1 MENIKTPAG
10 PLKSPRR
17 EKFAQACASGQI
29 QTEAYKTAYPNSTKW
44 KEGVVA
50 SRASDMAR
58 VDEVRARIKFLRGL
72 VDQGTQKLF
81 SLTKAEAAALVLE
94 DAYEVARA
102 DVSQLITHRR
112 LNCRYCHGTGHEY
125 RWTDEAEFWAALA
138 AAGEAQERWEAVPE
152 ARRRG
157 KRPELPVD
165 TGGYGFR
172 RTHMPHAGCPQCE
185 GEGIPD
191 VFVADIR
198 TLSGPARRA
207 YAGVKI
213 KKNGSIELLTR
224 DKDAAR
230 QMLAKYAGVVDDTM
244 KVTGVLGVTPLPQL
258 TPEQVAEVAKRLEN
272 DC

>member
-1 MENIKTPAG
+1 MTLTAK
-10 PLKSPRR
+10 R
-17 EKFAQACASGQI
+17 EKFAQCVADGMPGAD
-29 QTEAYKTAYPNSTKW
+29 AYRAAYDSQQMMDSTIYRRSSELYGNS
-44 KEGVVA
+44 
-50 SRASDMAR
+50 
-58 VDEVRARIKFLRGL
+58 EVRARIEELRKIKEE
-72 VDQGTQKLF
+72 GTQKLF
-81 SLTKAEAAALVLE
+81 SLTKAQAAALVLE

-138 AAGEAQERWEAVPE
+138 AAGEAQEKWEAVPE

-172 RTHMPHAGCPQCE
+172 RTHMPHAGCPLCE

-213 KKNGSIELLTR
+213 KKDGSIELLTR

>member
-1 MENIKTPAG
+1 MKLTA
-10 PLKSPRR
+10 RR
-17 EKFAQACASGQI
+17 EKFAQAVAAGS
-29 QTEAYKTAYPNSTKW
+29 TATDAY
-44 KEGVVA
+44 
-50 SRASDMAR
+50 RAAFTVTGMANPTIWAR
-58 VDEVRARIKFLRGL
+58 ACEVRKDKKVAARIKELTAKTDTA
-72 VDQGTQKLF
+72 VEELF
-81 SLTKAEAAALVLE
+81 TLTKAQAAALVLE

-138 AAGEAQERWEAVPE
+138 AAGEAQEKWEAVPE

-172 RTHMPHAGCPQCE
+172 RTHPPHAGCPQCE

-213 KKNGSIELLTR
+213 KKDGSIELLTR

-244 KVTGVLGVTPLPQL
+244 KVTGVLGVTPLPML
-258 TPEQVAEVAKRLEN
+258 TPEQVAEVAKRLE
-272 DC
+272 DGT

>member
-1 MENIKTPAG
+1 
-10 PLKSPRR
+10 
-17 EKFAQACASGQI
+17 
-29 QTEAYKTAYPNSTKW
+29 
-44 KEGVVA
+44 
-50 SRASDMAR
+50 MAR

-72 VDQGTQKLF
+72 VDQGTQELF
-81 SLTKAEAAALVLE
+81 TLTKAQAAALVLE

-112 LNCRYCHGTGHEY
+112 LNCRFCHGTNHEY
-125 RWTDEAEFWAALA
+125 RWTDEAEFWGALA
-138 AAGEAQERWEAVPE
+138 AAGEAQEKWDNTPE
-152 ARRRG
+152 PRRRG

-172 RTHMPHAGCPQCE
+172 RTHMPAADCPQCE

-191 VFVADIR
+191 VYVADIR

-213 KKNGSIELLTR
+213 KKDGSIELLTR

-244 KVTGVLGVTPLPQL
+244 KVTGVLGL
-258 TPEQVAEVAKRLEN
+258 TPVPQTSPEQAAAIAKAL
-272 DC
+272 DHKI